1 VPSVRGHLLLANLRR
16 CLRERGGDA
25 GGDDVANPGAGS
37 PAYCGISN
45 LLGGGTGWL
54 VVSGNVT
61 PGETIEVR
69 FAVWDTSDHLYDSV
83 VLLDDW
89 EWSETTA
96 TPGTQ

>member
-1 VPSVRGHLLLANLRR
+1 
-16 CLRERGGDA
+16 
-25 GGDDVANPGAGS
+25 
-37 PAYCGISN
+37 
-45 LLGGGTGWL
+45 
-54 VVSGNVT
+54 
-61 PGETIEVR
+61 VR